1 MVMHVSA
8 SDFEEDVL
16 KEKGVVV
23 VDFWATWCGP
33 CKMIAPIV
41 EELDEEMSNVKFVK
55 VDVDKNLQIANQYK
69 IVSIPTLK
77 IFKDGKLI
85 NTLIGFKTKDALKI
99 DVEACLYNEK
109 ITVSNNETVIF
120 LLCYIKKNM
129 LTDGCYITFFYFL
142 HPRTSCYF
150 RIVKI

>member
-8 SDFEEDVL
+8 SDFEEEVL
-16 KEKGVVV
+16 KEKGIVV

-99 DVEACLYNEK
+99 DVEACL
-109 ITVSNNETVIF
+109 
-120 LLCYIKKNM
+120 
-129 LTDGCYITFFYFL
+129 
-142 HPRTSCYF
+142 
-150 RIVKI
+150 

>member
-8 SDFEEDVL
+8 SDFEEEVL

-41 EELDEEMSNVKFVK
+41 EELDEEMSNVKFIK
-55 VDVDKNLQIANQYK
+55 VDVDKNPQIANQYK

-85 NTLIGFKTKDALKI
+85 NNLIGFKTKDALKI
-99 DVEACLYNEK
+99 DVEACL
-109 ITVSNNETVIF
+109 
-120 LLCYIKKNM
+120 
-129 LTDGCYITFFYFL
+129 
-142 HPRTSCYF
+142 
-150 RIVKI
+150 

>member
-8 SDFEEDVL
+8 SDFEEEVL

-85 NTLIGFKTKDALKI
+85 NTLIGFKTRDALKI
-99 DVEACLYNEK
+99 DVEACL
-109 ITVSNNETVIF
+109 
-120 LLCYIKKNM
+120 
-129 LTDGCYITFFYFL
+129 
-142 HPRTSCYF
+142 
-150 RIVKI
+150 

>member
-8 SDFEEDVL
+8 SDFEEEVL

-33 CKMIAPIV
+33 CKIIAPIV

-55 VDVDKNLQIANQYK
+55 VDVDKNPQIANQYK

-99 DVEACLYNEK
+99 DVEACL
-109 ITVSNNETVIF
+109 
-120 LLCYIKKNM
+120 
-129 LTDGCYITFFYFL
+129 
-142 HPRTSCYF
+142 
-150 RIVKI
+150 

>member
-8 SDFEEDVL
+8 SDFEEEVL

-55 VDVDKNLQIANQYK
+55 VDVDKNPQIANQYK

-99 DVEACLYNEK
+99 DVEAWL
-109 ITVSNNETVIF
+109 
-120 LLCYIKKNM
+120 
-129 LTDGCYITFFYFL
+129 
-142 HPRTSCYF
+142 
-150 RIVKI
+150 

>member
-8 SDFEEDVL
+8 SDFEEEVL

-41 EELDEEMSNVKFVK
+41 EELDEEMSNVKFIK

-99 DVEACLYNEK
+99 DVEACL
-109 ITVSNNETVIF
+109 
-120 LLCYIKKNM
+120 
-129 LTDGCYITFFYFL
+129 
-142 HPRTSCYF
+142 
-150 RIVKI
+150 

>member
-8 SDFEEDVL
+8 SDFEEEGL

-55 VDVDKNLQIANQYK
+55 VDVDKNPQIANQYK

-99 DVEACLYNEK
+99 DVEACL
-109 ITVSNNETVIF
+109 
-120 LLCYIKKNM
+120 
-129 LTDGCYITFFYFL
+129 
-142 HPRTSCYF
+142 
-150 RIVKI
+150 

>member
-8 SDFEEDVL
+8 SDFEEEVL

-41 EELDEEMSNVKFVK
+41 EELDEEMSNVNFVK

-99 DVEACLYNEK
+99 DVEACL
-109 ITVSNNETVIF
+109 
-120 LLCYIKKNM
+120 
-129 LTDGCYITFFYFL
+129 
-142 HPRTSCYF
+142 
-150 RIVKI
+150 

>member
-8 SDFEEDVL
+8 SDFKEEVL

-55 VDVDKNLQIANQYK
+55 VDVDKNPQIANQYK

-99 DVEACLYNEK
+99 DVEACL
-109 ITVSNNETVIF
+109 
-120 LLCYIKKNM
+120 
-129 LTDGCYITFFYFL
+129 
-142 HPRTSCYF
+142 
-150 RIVKI
+150 

>member
-8 SDFEEDVL
+8 SDFEEEVL

-41 EELDEEMSNVKFVK
+41 EELDEEMSIVKFGK
-55 VDVDKNLQIANQYK
+55 VDVDKNPQIANQYK

-99 DVEACLYNEK
+99 DVEACL
-109 ITVSNNETVIF
+109 
-120 LLCYIKKNM
+120 
-129 LTDGCYITFFYFL
+129 
-142 HPRTSCYF
+142 
-150 RIVKI
+150 

>member
-8 SDFEEDVL
+8 SDFEEEVL

-55 VDVDKNLQIANQYK
+55 VGVDKNPQIANQYK

-99 DVEACLYNEK
+99 DIEACL
-109 ITVSNNETVIF
+109 
-120 LLCYIKKNM
+120 
-129 LTDGCYITFFYFL
+129 
-142 HPRTSCYF
+142 
-150 RIVKI
+150 

>member
-8 SDFEEDVL
+8 SDFEEEVL

-33 CKMIAPIV
+33 CKMIALIV

-99 DVEACLYNEK
+99 DVEACL
-109 ITVSNNETVIF
+109 
-120 LLCYIKKNM
+120 
-129 LTDGCYITFFYFL
+129 
-142 HPRTSCYF
+142 
-150 RIVKI
+150 

>member
-8 SDFEEDVL
+8 SDFEEEVL

-41 EELDEEMSNVKFVK
+41 EELDEEMSNVKFIK
-55 VDVDKNLQIANQYK
+55 VDVDKNPQIANQYK

-99 DVEACLYNEK
+99 DVEAWL
-109 ITVSNNETVIF
+109 
-120 LLCYIKKNM
+120 
-129 LTDGCYITFFYFL
+129 
-142 HPRTSCYF
+142 
-150 RIVKI
+150 

>member
-8 SDFEEDVL
+8 SDFEEEVL

-55 VDVDKNLQIANQYK
+55 VDVDKNPQIANQYK

-85 NTLIGFKTKDALKI
+85 NTLIEFKTKDALKI
-99 DVEACLYNEK
+99 DVEACL
-109 ITVSNNETVIF
+109 
-120 LLCYIKKNM
+120 
-129 LTDGCYITFFYFL
+129 
-142 HPRTSCYF
+142 
-150 RIVKI
+150 

>member
-8 SDFEEDVL
+8 SDFEEEVL

-41 EELDEEMSNVKFVK
+41 EELDEEMSNDKFVK
-55 VDVDKNLQIANQYK
+55 VDVDKNPQIANQYK

-99 DVEACLYNEK
+99 DVEACL
-109 ITVSNNETVIF
+109 
-120 LLCYIKKNM
+120 
-129 LTDGCYITFFYFL
+129 
-142 HPRTSCYF
+142 
-150 RIVKI
+150 

>member
-8 SDFEEDVL
+8 SDFEEEVL

-55 VDVDKNLQIANQYK
+55 VDVDKNPQIANQYK

-85 NTLIGFKTKDALKI
+85 NTLK
-99 DVEACLYNEK
+99 
-109 ITVSNNETVIF
+109 
-120 LLCYIKKNM
+120 
-129 LTDGCYITFFYFL
+129 
-142 HPRTSCYF
+142 
-150 RIVKI
+150 

>member
-8 SDFEEDVL
+8 SDFEEEVL

-41 EELDEEMSNVKFVK
+41 EELDEEMSNVKFIK
-55 VDVDKNLQIANQYK
+55 VDVDKNPQIANQYK

-99 DVEACLYNEK
+99 DVEACL
-109 ITVSNNETVIF
+109 
-120 LLCYIKKNM
+120 
-129 LTDGCYITFFYFL
+129 
-142 HPRTSCYF
+142 
-150 RIVKI
+150 

>member
-8 SDFEEDVL
+8 SDFEEEVL

-55 VDVDKNLQIANQYK
+55 VDVDKSTN
-69 IVSIPTLK
+69 S
-77 IFKDGKLI
+77 
-85 NTLIGFKTKDALKI
+85 
-99 DVEACLYNEK
+99 
-109 ITVSNNETVIF
+109 
-120 LLCYIKKNM
+120 
-129 LTDGCYITFFYFL
+129 
-142 HPRTSCYF
+142 
-150 RIVKI
+150 

>member
-8 SDFEEDVL
+8 SDFEEEVL

-55 VDVDKNLQIANQYK
+55 VDVDKNPQIANQYK

-99 DVEACLYNEK
+99 DVEACL
-109 ITVSNNETVIF
+109 
-120 LLCYIKKNM
+120 
-129 LTDGCYITFFYFL
+129 
-142 HPRTSCYF
+142 
-150 RIVKI
+150 

>member
-8 SDFEEDVL
+8 SDFEEEVL

-55 VDVDKNLQIANQYK
+55 VDVDKNPQIANQYK

-99 DVEACLYNEK
+99 DIEACL
-109 ITVSNNETVIF
+109 
-120 LLCYIKKNM
+120 
-129 LTDGCYITFFYFL
+129 
-142 HPRTSCYF
+142 
-150 RIVKI
+150 

>member
-8 SDFEEDVL
+8 SDFEEEVL

-55 VDVDKNLQIANQYK
+55 VDVDKNPQIANQYK
-69 IVSIPTLK
+69 IVSLPTLK

-99 DVEACLYNEK
+99 DVEACL
-109 ITVSNNETVIF
+109 
-120 LLCYIKKNM
+120 
-129 LTDGCYITFFYFL
+129 
-142 HPRTSCYF
+142 
-150 RIVKI
+150 

>member
-8 SDFEEDVL
+8 SDFEEEVL
-16 KEKGVVV
+16 KEQGVVV

-55 VDVDKNLQIANQYK
+55 VDVDKNPQIANQYK

-99 DVEACLYNEK
+99 DVEACL
-109 ITVSNNETVIF
+109 
-120 LLCYIKKNM
+120 
-129 LTDGCYITFFYFL
+129 
-142 HPRTSCYF
+142 
-150 RIVKI
+150 

>member
-8 SDFEEDVL
+8 SDFEEENL

-99 DVEACLYNEK
+99 DVEACL
-109 ITVSNNETVIF
+109 
-120 LLCYIKKNM
+120 
-129 LTDGCYITFFYFL
+129 
-142 HPRTSCYF
+142 
-150 RIVKI
+150 

>member
-8 SDFEEDVL
+8 SDFEEEVL

-55 VDVDKNLQIANQYK
+55 VDVDKNPQIANQYK

-85 NTLIGFKTKDALKI
+85 NTLIGFKTKVALKI
-99 DVEACLYNEK
+99 DVEACL
-109 ITVSNNETVIF
+109 
-120 LLCYIKKNM
+120 
-129 LTDGCYITFFYFL
+129 
-142 HPRTSCYF
+142 
-150 RIVKI
+150 

>member
-8 SDFEEDVL
+8 SDFEEEVL

-85 NTLIGFKTKDALKI
+85 NTLI
-99 DVEACLYNEK
+99 
-109 ITVSNNETVIF
+109 
-120 LLCYIKKNM
+120 
-129 LTDGCYITFFYFL
+129 
-142 HPRTSCYF
+142 
-150 RIVKI
+150 

>member
-8 SDFEEDVL
+8 SDFEEEVL

-55 VDVDKNLQIANQYK
+55 VDVDKNPQIANQYK

-77 IFKDGKLI
+77 IFKDGKII

-99 DVEACLYNEK
+99 DVEACL
-109 ITVSNNETVIF
+109 
-120 LLCYIKKNM
+120 
-129 LTDGCYITFFYFL
+129 
-142 HPRTSCYF
+142 
-150 RIVKI
+150 

>member
-8 SDFEEDVL
+8 SDFEEEVL

-41 EELDEEMSNVKFVK
+41 EELDEEISTVNFVK
-55 VDVDKNLQIANQYK
+55 VDVDTNPQIANQYK

-99 DVEACLYNEK
+99 DVEACL
-109 ITVSNNETVIF
+109 
-120 LLCYIKKNM
+120 
-129 LTDGCYITFFYFL
+129 
-142 HPRTSCYF
+142 
-150 RIVKI
+150 

>member
-1 MVMHVSA
+1 MVMYVSA
-8 SDFEEDVL
+8 SDFEEEVL
-16 KEKGVVV
+16 KEKCVVV

-55 VDVDKNLQIANQYK
+55 VDVDKNPQIANQYK

-99 DVEACLYNEK
+99 DVEACL
-109 ITVSNNETVIF
+109 
-120 LLCYIKKNM
+120 
-129 LTDGCYITFFYFL
+129 
-142 HPRTSCYF
+142 
-150 RIVKI
+150 

>member
-8 SDFEEDVL
+8 SDFEEEVL

-55 VDVDKNLQIANQYK
+55 VDVDKNPQIANQYK

-85 NTLIGFKTKDALKI
+85 NTLIGFKIKDALKI
-99 DVEACLYNEK
+99 DVEACL
-109 ITVSNNETVIF
+109 
-120 LLCYIKKNM
+120 
-129 LTDGCYITFFYFL
+129 
-142 HPRTSCYF
+142 
-150 RIVKI
+150 

>member
-1 MVMHVSA
+1 MVMHVST
-8 SDFEEDVL
+8 SDFEEEVL

-99 DVEACLYNEK
+99 DVEACL
-109 ITVSNNETVIF
+109 
-120 LLCYIKKNM
+120 
-129 LTDGCYITFFYFL
+129 
-142 HPRTSCYF
+142 
-150 RIVKI
+150 

>member
-8 SDFEEDVL
+8 SDFEEEVL

-55 VDVDKNLQIANQYK
+55 VDVDKNPQIANQYK

-77 IFKDGKLI
+77 IFKVGKLI

-99 DVEACLYNEK
+99 DVEACL
-109 ITVSNNETVIF
+109 
-120 LLCYIKKNM
+120 
-129 LTDGCYITFFYFL
+129 
-142 HPRTSCYF
+142 
-150 RIVKI
+150 

>member
-8 SDFEEDVL
+8 SDFEEEVL

-55 VDVDKNLQIANQYK
+55 VYVDKNPQIANQYK

-99 DVEACLYNEK
+99 DVEACL
-109 ITVSNNETVIF
+109 
-120 LLCYIKKNM
+120 
-129 LTDGCYITFFYFL
+129 
-142 HPRTSCYF
+142 
-150 RIVKI
+150 

>member
-8 SDFEEDVL
+8 SDFEEEVL

-41 EELDEEMSNVKFVK
+41 EELDEEMSNVKFIK
-55 VDVDKNLQIANQYK
+55 VDVDKNPQIANQYK

-85 NTLIGFKTKDALKI
+85 NTLIGLKTKDALKI
-99 DVEACLYNEK
+99 DVEACL
-109 ITVSNNETVIF
+109 
-120 LLCYIKKNM
+120 
-129 LTDGCYITFFYFL
+129 
-142 HPRTSCYF
+142 
-150 RIVKI
+150 

>member
-8 SDFEEDVL
+8 SDFEEEVL

-99 DVEACLYNEK
+99 DVEACL
-109 ITVSNNETVIF
+109 
-120 LLCYIKKNM
+120 
-129 LTDGCYITFFYFL
+129 
-142 HPRTSCYF
+142 
-150 RIVKI
+150 

>member
-8 SDFEEDVL
+8 SDFEEEVL

-55 VDVDKNLQIANQYK
+55 VDVDKNPQIANQYK

-99 DVEACLYNEK
+99 EVEACL
-109 ITVSNNETVIF
+109 
-120 LLCYIKKNM
+120 
-129 LTDGCYITFFYFL
+129 
-142 HPRTSCYF
+142 
-150 RIVKI
+150 

>member
-1 MVMHVSA
+1 MEILQFNENSFKEA
-8 SDFEEDVL
+8 LNSNKTVL
-16 KEKGVVV
+16 
-23 VDFWATWCGP
+23 VDFFATWCGP

-55 VDVDKNLQIANQYK
+55 VDVDKNPQIANQYK

-99 DVEACLYNEK
+99 DVEACL
-109 ITVSNNETVIF
+109 
-120 LLCYIKKNM
+120 
-129 LTDGCYITFFYFL
+129 
-142 HPRTSCYF
+142 
-150 RIVKI
+150 